1 VHVIT
6 VHDKSAATILS
17 VPNNDHL
24 NTSHVLEGANR
35 SCLNVSSSSS
45 CRLLLG
51 KESVTIFGEADNELH
66 VEDVNKFEDNFVVD
80 DDAFPNVRADDQDV
94 SERDMEECQ
103 ADHSVLD
110 LYEKLFK
117 LRSNPFGLEHFLGKR
132 RSKLS
137 YCNSYAILTVL

>member
-45 CRLLLG
+45 RGLLLG
-51 KESVTIFGEADNELH
+51 RESGTIVGEADNNELH
-66 VEDVNKFEDNFVVD
+66 VKDVNKFEDNFVVD

-110 LYEKLFK
+110 HGMTFIGWSMVVY
-117 LRSNPFGLEHFLGKR
+117 H
-132 RSKLS
+132 
-137 YCNSYAILTVL
+137 